1 MTKSELIEWI
11 SKEIKSRNQGDSF
24 LIMGATDDEID
35 IPELVGFFKYN
46 YIDLSEVK
54 RGDIKQLCEEIKESY
69 NEVEWI
75 LFDNIDKIRKI
86 KDREDWEYIVKYVL
100 RNEEYEMRL
109 NKPGGELLV
118 FPFDKLRVIS
128 RCSKWPDYLE
138 ARTLNCLIFDFNQ
151 FNNN

>member
-24 LIMGATDDEID
+24 LIMGATDDEVD

-46 YIDLSEVK
+46 YIDLSDIK
-54 RGDIKQLCEEIKESY
+54 RGDIQQLYDEIKDSDTD
-69 NEVEWI
+69 VEWI
-75 LFDNIDKIRKI
+75 LLDNIDKIRKI
-86 KDREDWEYIVKYVL
+86 KDREDWQYIVKYAL
-100 RNEEYEMRL
+100 RNEEYEVYL
-109 NKPGGELLV
+109 EEQGGERIV
-118 FPFDKLRVIS
+118 FPFDKLRVIA
-128 RCSKWPDYLE
+128 RCSKWPKYLD